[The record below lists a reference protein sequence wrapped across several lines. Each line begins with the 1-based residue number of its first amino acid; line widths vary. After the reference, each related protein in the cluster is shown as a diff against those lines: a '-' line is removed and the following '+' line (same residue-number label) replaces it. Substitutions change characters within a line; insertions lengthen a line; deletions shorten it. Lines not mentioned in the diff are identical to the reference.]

1 MTALIKANETSVLTK
16 TDAVKE
22 KPAGAT
28 TSYAAV
34 ILDITGS
41 MGQQIQGVK
50 DAIQELLPLL
60 AENSA
65 LGVVIITFTES
76 NK

>member
-1 MTALIKANETSVLTK
+1 MAALIKANETSVFTK
-16 TDAVKE
+16 TDAVEGKST
-22 KPAGAT
+22 GAT

-41 MGQQIQGVK
+41 MGQQIEGVK
-50 DAIQELLPLL
+50 DAIRELLPLL